1 MLESLVN
8 KKKEKETPTQVVS
21 CEFWGISKN
30 TFICR
35 TPPVAASSLTKYE
48 SQENSPKKGSGGER
62 PKKSGVRC
70 G

>member
-1 MLESLVN
+1 M
-8 KKKEKETPTQVVS
+8 VS